1 MSQLEK
7 ARFSRREEKGTF
19 QSHTLNKKQLSSK
32 PSFHS
37 PETDRGWGVLHSALT
52 RSCSQE
58 RARAGPAADRT
69 LLEDGSGSWLWEL
82 SSQPS
87 SGGQLPGRPTVP
99 TADRCRL
106 SAPLLSLQHLEA
118 RAEMGSHLQGLR
130 CVSGCREGPGDRR
143 PRGSKSRCGG
153 RRVPVPVL
161 PQPLNG
167 CMTLGR
173 SPLSACFPIN
183 KTGE

>member
-1 MSQLEK
+1 M
-7 ARFSRREEKGTF
+7 
-19 QSHTLNKKQLSSK
+19 LS
-32 PSFHS
+32 P
-37 PETDRGWGVLHSALT
+37 P
-52 RSCSQE
+52 
-58 RARAGPAADRT
+58 PAARKGPGQALQVDWT

-106 SAPLLSLQHLEA
+106 SSPLLSLQHLEA

-130 CVSGCREGPGDRR
+130 CVSGCREGAGKARELGDRR
-143 PRGSKSRCGG
+143 PSGSKSRCGG